1 MARHNTTRRLAAS
14 VVAIAVAW
22 FSFLVAA
29 PASAHADH
37 FIYTPAAY
45 GKAMYQSGDLLFCND
60 QWGGTY
66 VVVHFR
72 NVPFGEVHHT
82 ARSYGD
88 CIRERHPDVYEFRV
102 CGSADGCS
110 AWHSRI

>member
-1 MARHNTTRRLAAS
+1 VNTTEGRRTV
-14 VVAIAVAW
+14 VVALAVAA
-22 FSFLVAA
+22 FSLTAA
-29 PASAHADH
+29 VPASAHADH

-45 GKAMYQSGDLLFCND
+45 GRAMYQSGDLLFCND

-72 NVPFGEVHHT
+72 NIPFGPVHHT
-82 ARSYGD
+82 GRSYGG

-102 CGSADGCS
+102 CGSADACS